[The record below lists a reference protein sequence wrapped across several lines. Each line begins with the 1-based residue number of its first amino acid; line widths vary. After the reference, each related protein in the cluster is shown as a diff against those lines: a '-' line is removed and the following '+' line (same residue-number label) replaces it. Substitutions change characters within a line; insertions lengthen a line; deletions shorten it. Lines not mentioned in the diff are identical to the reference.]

1 MMRGVRGCV
10 MWCKV
15 WKFGCSIGVGM
26 SKNHL
31 PLWSLI
37 DFQIALDPPM
47 RWSDYSGPDTRI

>member
-1 MMRGVRGCV
+1 

-31 PLWSLI
+31 PLKCLI
-37 DFQIALDPPM
+37 DFQIALDPPT
-47 RWSDYSGPDTRI
+47 RWSNYSGPDTKI